1 MSSGIGGGGGRA
13 GSTEGR
19 YWGGGGGWGVN
30 GGALWGGGRD
40 CIQVLNTN
48 FESI

>member
-1 MSSGIGGGGGRA
+1 MSSGIGGGGAGGRG

-19 YWGGGGGWGVN
+19 YWGGGWGSTE
-30 GGALWGGGRD
+30 GRYGGGRD
-40 CIQVLNTN
+40 CIQILNTN